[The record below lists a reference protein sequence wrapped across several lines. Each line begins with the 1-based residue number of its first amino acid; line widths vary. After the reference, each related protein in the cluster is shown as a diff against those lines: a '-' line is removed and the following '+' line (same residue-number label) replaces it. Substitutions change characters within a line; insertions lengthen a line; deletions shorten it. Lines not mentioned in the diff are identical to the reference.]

1 MRHVDPQRTTT
12 ATGEPACPSNA
23 ARIGVALG
31 GGSARG
37 YAHIGALA
45 SLERHGFAPSVIVGT
60 SFGAVVGALYATGR
74 DVADLQA
81 EAERTR
87 RRDVFPFIAD
97 FGLHRAA
104 LFEGRRLEAYFD
116 RLLEG
121 RTFADLTRK
130 LVVVTTDIDTG
141 ERVLIEDGPIGIA
154 LRASSSIPG
163 VFAPVSWN
171 GRRLVDGGIG
181 SPVPLD
187 TLADMDVDVAIGIG
201 AGMEAQDSRTI
212 RFARRVLASDT
223 GRKLHRAAV
232 DHRPRSAFG
241 RLGRALA
248 FAADGWMGGDDRCA
262 RGAGEPLPPLCEG
275 ARGRATLE
283 VHTRPPIHWLNFHRA
298 GEAIRAGDE
307 ALDGLIPRL
316 RNALAEW
323 TNATAAAR
331 TAVRIATPV
340 ATTGGA
346 GATV

>member
-1 MRHVDPQRTTT
+1 MPDVTGPSATATSAGAAPPLPLSERTTLR
-12 ATGEPACPSNA
+12 P

-45 SLERHGFAPSVIVGT
+45 SLERHGFAPDVIVGT

-74 DVADLQA
+74 DVASLRG
-81 EAERTR
+81 EAEQMR
-87 RRDVFPFIAD
+87 RRDVFPYIAD

-121 RTFADLTRK
+121 RTFADLRRR

-141 ERVLIEDGPIGIA
+141 ERVLLQDGPVGLA
-154 LRASSSIPG
+154 LRASASIPG
-163 VFAPVSWN
+163 VFSPVMVG

-187 TLADMDVDVAIGIG
+187 TLAGMDVDVAIGIG
-201 AGMEAQDSRTI
+201 AGMEAQDSRAI
-212 RFARRVLASDT
+212 RLARRVLASDT
-223 GRKLHRAAV
+223 GRRWHRAAV
-232 DHRPRSAFG
+232 DRRPRSAIG

-248 FAADGWMGGDDRCA
+248 FAADGWLDRA
-262 RGAGEPLPPLCEG
+262 EAGASPSGVASGEE
-275 ARGRATLE
+275 AAQVARATLE

-298 GEAIRAGDE
+298 GEAILAGDA
-307 ALDGLIPRL
+307 ALSGLIPRL
-316 RNALAEW
+316 R
-323 TNATAAAR
+323 AAV
-331 TAVRIATPV
+331 TDLGV
-340 ATTGGA
+340 APGA
-346 GATV
+346 AQAA